1 GGVMGIQINWNCDL
15 DRKLT
20 YCVPKY
26 SFRRLDNREIDHNVS
41 PGYNFRFAKYYKD
54 SNGVESRTLM
64 KVYGIR
70 FDILVFGT
78 AGKFDI
84 IPTMINIGSGAALFG
99 VATVLCDMIVFHFFK
114 KRHYYR
120 EKKYKYVED
129 YDELVGS
136 ECGSNP

>member
-1 GGVMGIQINWNCDL
+1 MGIQISWHCDL
-15 DRKLT
+15 DKKHT

-26 SFRRLDNREIDHNVS
+26 SFRRLDNRELDHNVS

-54 SNGVESRTLM
+54 SNNVESRTLM
-64 KVYGIR
+64 KIYGIR

-84 IPTMINIGSGAALFG
+84 IPTMINIGSGVALLG
-99 VATVLCDMIVFHFFK
+99 VATVLCDIIVFHFFK

-120 EKKYKYVED
+120 EKKFKHVED
-129 YDELVGS
+129 YEELGDNGTY
-136 ECGSNP
+136 GSNP